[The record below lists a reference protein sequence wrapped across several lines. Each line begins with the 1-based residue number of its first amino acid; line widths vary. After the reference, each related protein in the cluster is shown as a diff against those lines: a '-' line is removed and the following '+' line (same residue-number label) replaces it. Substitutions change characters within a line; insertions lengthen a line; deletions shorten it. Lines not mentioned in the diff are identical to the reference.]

1 MPKVTEEGL
10 KKIEEKIETIFT
22 TEMEVDDFEGDNV
35 PSVDDLP
42 DKNKG
47 LIVTN
52 CTILFVDIRS
62 STKLSDKSQ
71 AKSMAKIYRA
81 FARAMSMC
89 VYESGGRVRQIA
101 GDRVMGVFVDD
112 AEESS
117 IQKAMD
123 AARAITSVV
132 EYIFNPLCRKNVN
145 QKEIACGVGIDTGRI
160 LVTPIGIKHQGDDSR
175 DLVWAGKTANVA
187 SKHTDLAEASEIFV
201 TKRFYEKLPSEYKK
215 NSDGSE
221 IWTKTFRFKGD
232 TLFEGYGVREFYLP
246 ELVEEPSD
254 GEELDEKRATSSHK
268 GIIESEGNDIG
279 RIVTDIVQ
287 GVESKVGGLLSN
299 FEQVVLREVAVAAK
313 ESQAERKLQELQ
325 RQEQAVKKKEEELK
339 KKEQDIERI
348 LAYRKK
354 ELEYTVKV
362 TALRERT
369 KHMELED
376 FLIELKQVL
385 DLGAAIGKKAGT
397 VHNDLYVFRI
407 VMYLHG
413 KGESE
418 LAFRILIGQLTED
431 LPTADIPSEWYS
443 VPVIKKVGR
452 EQEYLKAVNY
462 HIQHYNPSV
471 KDVLLLRNV
480 LKQLGIENE
489 IVNRRSL
496 FIE

>member
-22 TEMEVDDFEGDNV
+22 TEMEVDDFEGDSV

-187 SKHTDLAEASEIFV
+187 SKHTDLAEASEI
-201 TKRFYEKLPSEYKK
+201 L
-215 NSDGSE
+215 
-221 IWTKTFRFKGD
+221 
-232 TLFEGYGVREFYLP
+232 
-246 ELVEEPSD
+246 
-254 GEELDEKRATSSHK
+254 
-268 GIIESEGNDIG
+268 
-279 RIVTDIVQ
+279 
-287 GVESKVGGLLSN
+287 
-299 FEQVVLREVAVAAK
+299 
-313 ESQAERKLQELQ
+313 
-325 RQEQAVKKKEEELK
+325 
-339 KKEQDIERI
+339 
-348 LAYRKK
+348 
-354 ELEYTVKV
+354 
-362 TALRERT
+362 
-369 KHMELED
+369 
-376 FLIELKQVL
+376 
-385 DLGAAIGKKAGT
+385 
-397 VHNDLYVFRI
+397 
-407 VMYLHG
+407 
-413 KGESE
+413 
-418 LAFRILIGQLTED
+418 
-431 LPTADIPSEWYS
+431 
-443 VPVIKKVGR
+443 
-452 EQEYLKAVNY
+452 
-462 HIQHYNPSV
+462 
-471 KDVLLLRNV
+471 
-480 LKQLGIENE
+480 
-489 IVNRRSL
+489 
-496 FIE
+496 

>member
-47 LIVTN
+47 LVVTN

-117 IQKAMD
+117 VQKAMD
-123 AARAITSVV
+123 AARAILSVV
-132 EYIFNPLCRKNVN
+132 EYVFNPLCRRNVN

-160 LVTPIGIKHQGDDSR
+160 LVTPIGIKHKGDDSR

-215 NSDGSE
+215 DSEGSE
-221 IWTKTFRFKGD
+221 IWTKTFRLKGD
-232 TLFEGYGVREFYLP
+232 TLFEGYGVHRYYEESFLENTAEEEESQSVFERHETIDGVATGQIVSGIVNSVQSQVGDLLDKFEAVIHRERNVSLK
-246 ELVEEPSD
+246 EKEIQQKK
-254 GEELDEKRATSSHK
+254 EELDSR
-268 GIIESEGNDIG
+268 
-279 RIVTDIVQ
+279 
-287 GVESKVGGLLSN
+287 ESKLKYQEANLKEKEKQMDS
-299 FEQVVLREVAVAAK
+299 VVEH
-313 ESQAERKLQELQ
+313 RKK
-325 RQEQAVKKKEEELK
+325 QAVFE
-339 KKEQDIERI
+339 
-348 LAYRKK
+348 
-354 ELEYTVKV
+354 VKV
-362 TALRERT
+362 IALRER
-369 KHMELED
+369 MNSMSIND
-376 FLIELKQVL
+376 FLVELKNIKT
-385 DLGAAIGKKAGT
+385 LGAEIGKSDAICEQDLFVWKLVSYLRTNKEVGLAYKVISNQLRYKTSYT
-397 VHNDLYVFRI
+397 VLPNQSDVIAVVKML
-407 VMYLHG
+407 G
-413 KGESE
+413 K
-418 LAFRILIGQLTED
+418 
-431 LPTADIPSEWYS
+431 
-443 VPVIKKVGR
+443 
-452 EQEYLKAVNY
+452 EQEYL
-462 HIQHYNPSV
+462 S
-471 KDVLLLRNV
+471 DVLYHVTEFNPNTKIVLELRDT
-480 LKQLGIENE
+480 LKKLGMTTQIGRHPQLFLE
-489 IVNRRSL
+489 
-496 FIE
+496 